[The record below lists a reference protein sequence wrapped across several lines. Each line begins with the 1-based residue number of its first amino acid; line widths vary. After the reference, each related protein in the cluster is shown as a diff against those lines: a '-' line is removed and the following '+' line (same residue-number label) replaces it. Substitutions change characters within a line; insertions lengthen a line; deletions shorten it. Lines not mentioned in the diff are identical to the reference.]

1 VNSPT
6 FPVIRLPMFQSVE
19 VPPVVRVKLSHPTA
33 DAVPDLE
40 GAVVAALEGRKRLQ
54 ALEPGARVAIAVGSR
69 GIAHIAEVVRAA
81 VTWLKARGF
90 EPFIVPAMGS
100 HAGGTAEGQAG
111 MLAALGVSKETVGA
125 PVHAT
130 MEVVEVGKTDEGI
143 PCCFD
148 KNAAGADGVVVINRV
163 KSHTSF
169 DRTIESGLV
178 KMVAVGL
185 GKAQGANCVH
195 QAGPRGMTEV
205 LPDIARVSLAKA
217 PIACGV
223 ALVENAHKQL
233 AAIEGVEPEDFFET
247 EMRLLKFA
255 KSLLARLPFSR
266 IDGLVV
272 EWLGKDISGSGMDFA
287 ITGRCDNTEEKL
299 ALELMKVDTSEYP
312 RPFVVKLGLL
322 GVTPASH
329 GNAMGIGLANY
340 TTRHVAENADL
351 YSMYFNAA
359 ASTMTQ
365 EVHFPMVL
373 PDERDVVNAC
383 VASGWRLEA
392 ADTRLCII
400 HSTLHLDEVLVSPA
414 LLADMEEHEG
424 IEVISEPEPIRFSDD
439 GRLLTRCNVK
449 TDAR

>member
-1 VNSPT
+1 MNSPT
-6 FPVIRLPMFQSVE
+6 FPVIRLPMFQSVQL
-19 VPPVVRVKLSHPTA
+19 PPVIRVRLSHPDA

-40 GAVVAALEGRKRLQ
+40 GAVAAALEGRKRLET
-54 ALEPGARVAIAVGSR
+54 LKPGARVAVAVGSR

-81 VTWLKARGF
+81 VTWLKGRGF

-111 MLAALGVSKETVGA
+111 MLAALGVSEETVGA
-125 PVHAT
+125 PVRAT
-130 MEVVEVGKTDEGI
+130 MEVVEFGKTDEGI
-143 PCCFD
+143 SCCFD
-148 KNAAGADGVVVINRV
+148 RNAAESDGVVVINRV

-169 DRTIESGLV
+169 DRDIESGLV

-185 GKAQGANCVH
+185 GKAQGANWVH

-205 LPDIARVSLAKA
+205 LPDIARVSLEKA
-217 PIACGV
+217 PIACGI

-247 EMRLLKFA
+247 EMRLLRFA
-255 KSLLARLPFSR
+255 KSLLARLPFSH
-266 IDGLVV
+266 IDALVV
-272 EWLGKDISGSGMDFA
+272 EWVGKDISGSGMDFA
-287 ITGRCDNTEEKL
+287 ITGRCDVTEEKL
-299 ALELMKVDTSEYP
+299 ARTLMKADAKEYP

-329 GNAMGIGLANY
+329 GNAMGLGLANY

-400 HSTLHLDEVLVSPA
+400 HSTLHLDEVLVSPP
-414 LLADMEEHEG
+414 LLADIEG
-424 IEVISEPEPIRFSDD
+424 HQGVEVISGPEPVRFSDD
-439 GRLLTRCNVK
+439 GRLLTRCK
-449 TDAR
+449 ARPDAG